1 MLVCACSRE
10 VLGRGYMIRLLL
22 GRRVGTVV
30 LVLLVLLYALL
41 LSFADVFSTGRS
53 LIPIL

>member
-10 VLGRGYMIRLLL
+10 VLGRDYMIRLLL
-22 GRRVGTVV
+22 ARGIGTVV
-30 LVLLVLLYALL
+30 LVPLVLPQTLL

>member
-30 LVLLVLLYALL
+30 LVLLVLLWALL

>member
-10 VLGRGYMIRLLL
+10 VLGRDYMIRLLL
-22 GRRVGTVV
+22 ARGIGTVV
-30 LVLLVLLYALL
+30 LVLLVLPQTLL